1 MGTVREEELL
11 GRIAKALEDI
21 NQELE
26 CVNNHLSSLEDLS
39 GCMNERGQFCIT
51 GDITTYGG
59 Y

>member
-1 MGTVREEELL
+1 MGTVREEEILE
-11 GRIAKALEDI
+11 RIAKALE
-21 NQELE
+21 NMVQELE
-26 CVNNHLSSLEDLS
+26 CANNHLSSLEDLS